1 MNTVQEQGLV
11 AGASMDALMKALAS
25 SAQLTSE
32 NSSLPAVLAKSTFAQ
47 SGSATTGLTYYDLE
61 AGAKMLYPVLTPLRN
76 EIPRVSGK
84 GGIQANWKAVTGIN
98 TSGIRVGVSQGNR
111 GAVMAVSVA
120 DYAAAYKGIGI
131 EDNVNF
137 EAQYAGQGF
146 EDIRALAAKVGLQ
159 ALMLAEEILILGGN
173 GTLALGTTPTPS
185 TTASTTGGTMT
196 ATTKVIVCVA
206 LTLEGYLNASVTG
219 GIPTEV
225 TRTNADASVDTF
237 GGGSAQKSAGASQA
251 TTGTTGSIT
260 ATVTAVRGAV
270 AYAWYVGA
278 SASAATLAQI
288 TTVNEAVLTTDTGA
302 GTQTGGDLPSA
313 DNSVNNLVFDGLITQ
328 AQKAGSGSYYRSL
341 DGATLTADGAGG
353 IVEIDAALKSFW
365 DNYKLTPDTIWISS
379 DLALTI
385 SQKILQGNANGAY
398 RIVVNMEQGMMVGGV
413 MVATYLNRF
422 SMAGANV
429 VKIRIHPN
437 MPQGLILFTSNS
449 IPYPVSGVG
458 NVMQIRTRQEY
469 YQIEWPLVTRKYE
482 YGVYADEVL
491 QHYFPPSMGCI
502 ANIG

>member
-1 MNTVQEQGLV
+1 MNIVQERGLA
-11 AGASMDALMKALAS
+11 AGTSLDALMKALATS
-25 SAQLTSE
+25 PILTGE
-32 NSSLPAVLAKSTFAQ
+32 NSDLIKSTFSQ
-47 SGSATTGLTYYDLE
+47 SGSATTGLTFYDLE
-61 AGAKMLYPVLTPLRN
+61 AGAKMLYPILTPLRN

-98 TSGIRVGVSQGNR
+98 TSGIRVGVSGGNR
-111 GAVMAVSVA
+111 GAVMAVTVA

-131 EDNVNF
+131 EDNVDF

-185 TTASTTGGTMT
+185 LVASTTGGTMT
-196 ATTKVIVCVA
+196 ATTKSVIVVA
-206 LTLEGYLNASVTG
+206 LTLEGYINASVTA
-219 GIPTEV
+219 GIPTSV
-225 TRTNADASVDTF
+225 TRTNADASTDTF
-237 GGGSAQKSAGASQA
+237 GGGSAQKSVAATQA
-251 TTGTTGSIT
+251 TTGATGSIT
-260 ATVTAVRGAV
+260 ASVVAVRGAV
-270 AYAWYVGA
+270 AYAWFWGA
-278 SASAATLAQI
+278 GGAETLGQI
-288 TTVNEAVLTTDTGA
+288 TTSNKATLTTDAGA
-302 GTQTGGDLPSA
+302 GTQTAASLPSA
-313 DNSVNNLVFDGLITQ
+313 DNSANNLVFDGLLTQ
-328 AQKAGSGSYYRSL
+328 AMRSTSNAYFKSL
-341 DGATLTADGAGG
+341 DGVALTADGAGG
-353 IVEIDAALKSFW
+353 IVEIDAALKNRW

-379 DLALTI
+379 DLALSI
-385 SQKILQGNANGAY
+385 SQKILAGNANGAY

-437 MPQGLILFTSNS
+437 MPQGMILMTSNS

-469 YQIEWPLVTRKYE
+469 YQIEWPLRTRKYE

-491 QHYFPPSMGCI
+491 QHYFPPAMSVI

>member
-1 MNTVQEQGLV
+1 MNTLPTEQGLA
-11 AGASMDALMKALAS
+11 AGASLDALMKALAS
-25 SAQLTSE
+25 SPILTGE
-32 NSSLPAVLAKSTFAQ
+32 NSDLVKSTFSQ
-47 SGSATTGLTYYDLE
+47 SGSATTGLTFYDLE

-76 EIPRVSGK
+76 EIPRVSGR

-98 TSGIRVGVSQGNR
+98 TSGIRVGVSGGNR

-131 EDNVNF
+131 EDNVDF

-173 GTLALGTTPTPS
+173 GTLALGVTPTPS
-185 TTASTTGGTMT
+185 LSGANTGGALADGTYH
-196 ATTKVIVCVA
+196 VRCVA
-206 LTLEGYLNASVTG
+206 LTLEGYINSSVVA
-219 GIPTEV
+219 GIPTSV
-225 TRTNADASVDTF
+225 TRTNADGSTDTF
-237 GGGSAQKSAGASQA
+237 GGGSANISVDNSVVLAGGTNTQSI
-251 TTGTTGSIT
+251 TGTV
-260 ATVTAVRGAV
+260 AAVKGAV
-270 AYAWYVGA
+270 AYAWFWGA
-278 SASAATLAQI
+278 TAGGALLGAI
-288 TTVNEAVLTTDTGA
+288 TTVNEVTITDAAA
-302 GTQTGGDLPSA
+302 GTQLASTVTA
-313 DNSVNNLVFDGLITQ
+313 DNSRNNLVFDGLLTQ
-328 AQKAGSGSYYRSL
+328 IAQPGSNSYYKSL
-341 DGATLTADGAGG
+341 DGASITADGAGG
-353 IVEIDAALKSFW
+353 IVEIDAALKAFW
-365 DNYKLTPDTIWISS
+365 DNYKLTPDTIWVSS
-379 DLALTI
+379 DLALAI

-429 VKIRIHPN
+429 VKVRIHPN
-437 MPQGLILFTSNS
+437 MPQGMILFTSNS

-469 YQIEWPLVTRKYE
+469 YQIEWPLRTRKYE

-491 QHYFPPSMGCI
+491 QHYFPPSMGVIC
-502 ANIG
+502 NIGA